1 MVFIPNYNVSLAE
14 VIIPAADLSEQIST
28 AGLEASGTSNMK
40 FALNGALTIGTLDGA
55 NVEMSEQ
62 IGRENMFIFGMT
74 AQQVAARSRRDLNMS
89 AEVAASE
96 RLAGALEAIRSGV
109 FSPDD
114 PGRYTGLIDGLL
126 AHDRFLVCADF
137 QAYWDA
143 QRKVD
148 MLWRTPD
155 RWWQAAVLNTA
166 RTGWFS
172 SDRTIREYAK
182 DIWKV
187 SGIDD

>member
-1 MVFIPNYNVSLAE
+1 MCI
-14 VIIPAADLSEQIST
+14 
-28 AGLEASGTSNMK
+28 
-40 FALNGALTIGTLDGA
+40 
-55 NVEMSEQ
+55 
-62 IGRENMFIFGMT
+62 
-74 AQQVAARSRRDLNMS
+74 RDS
-89 AEVAASE
+89 
-96 RLAGALEAIRSGV
+96 
-109 FSPDD
+109 
-114 PGRYTGLIDGLL
+114 RYTGLIDGLL